1 MICHCGSRPA
11 PVSFKTHTLNFFPFI
26 SEAHFLK
33 QIEIVVSPHPRLKL
47 VFALSMVGRSQM
59 PTNHNPATT
68 SRTAK
73 RKAESSPQEEDPPT
87 TQTRPQRKKQKQQPT
102 KQEEDTSPS
111 ASPVA
116 RTRGGGNESALTKH
130 LLGLFNEIKKSVDN
144 EYVSLAFG
152 YFV

>member
-1 MICHCGSRPA
+1 
-11 PVSFKTHTLNFFPFI
+11 
-26 SEAHFLK
+26 
-33 QIEIVVSPHPRLKL
+33 
-47 VFALSMVGRSQM
+47 M

-68 SRTAK
+68 SRNAK
-73 RKAESSPQEEDPPT
+73 RKAESSPQEEDPST

-111 ASPVA
+111 ASPIA

-130 LLGLFNEIKKSVDN
+130 LLGLFNEIKKSVDD

-152 YFV
+152 YFCMRVLMGVI